1 MRKYAKKL
9 HLWLALPFGVILT
22 LVCFSGAV
30 LAFEKEFT
38 QWAYDGLY
46 QVETVGKDR
55 LPAGD
60 IAAKVASSLPD
71 DVRVTGITIYSDTA
85 RTYQVNLSKPHH
97 ASVFVDP
104 YTGEVKGSY
113 RRIPFF
119 LTMFKLHRWLLGSRP
134 ADGGVFW
141 GRVVVGTSALAFVF
155 VILSGIVMWLPRS
168 KKALVNSLKVNCS
181 HGLRRFCHSF
191 HVAVGVYTCLL
202 LLCMALTGLTWSFD
216 WYRSGFYAVFGAGG
230 QQGGH
235 GHSPSEERHRGH
247 HRNNGT
253 ETYAVWQTVY
263 RELAARNP
271 EYRQITVNADN
282 TATVLFRRFG
292 NTMGGDR
299 YESEPSAGRLTSFT
313 PYADLPSS
321 AKIRGQ
327 IYSLHTGTWGG
338 WLTRILYCLA
348 ALLAS
353 ALPVTGYYLW
363 FRRVF
368 PKKRVSET

>member
-1 MRKYAKKL
+1 
-9 HLWLALPFGVILT
+9 
-22 LVCFSGAV
+22 
-30 LAFEKEFT
+30 
-38 QWAYDGLY
+38 
-46 QVETVGKDR
+46 
-55 LPAGD
+55 
-60 IAAKVASSLPD
+60 
-71 DVRVTGITIYSDTA
+71 
-85 RTYQVNLSKPHH
+85 
-97 ASVFVDP
+97 
-104 YTGEVKGSY
+104 
-113 RRIPFF
+113 
-119 LTMFKLHRWLLGSRP
+119 
-134 ADGGVFW
+134 
-141 GRVVVGTSALAFVF
+141 
-155 VILSGIVMWLPRS
+155 
-168 KKALVNSLKVNCS
+168 
-181 HGLRRFCHSF
+181 
-191 HVAVGVYTCLL
+191 
-202 LLCMALTGLTWSFD
+202 MALTGLTWSFD
-216 WYRSGFYAVFGAGG
+216 WYRSGFYSVFGAGG

-299 YESEPSAGRLTSFT
+299 YEFEPSAGRLTSFT

-368 PKKRVSET
+368 PKKRESET

>member
-71 DVRVTGITIYSDTA
+71 DVRVTGITIYSDPA

-191 HVAVGVYTCLL
+191 HVAVGVYTCCCCSAWLSPDSHGRS
-202 LLCMALTGLTWSFD
+202 TGIA
-216 WYRSGFYAVFGAGG
+216 AVFMLCSGLADSKAVTDI
-230 QQGGH
+230 H
-235 GHSPSEERHRGH
+235 LRK
-247 HRNNGT
+247 NGIEDT
-253 ETYAVWQTVY
+253 
-263 RELAARNP
+263 
-271 EYRQITVNADN
+271 
-282 TATVLFRRFG
+282 TATMERRHMPSGRQYTG
-292 NTMGGDR
+292 NWRHVILNTGKSQSMPTIRQR
-299 YESEPSAGRLTSFT
+299 YCSVGSAT
-313 PYADLPSS
+313 PWAATVMSS
-321 AKIRGQ
+321 SRPQAG
-327 IYSLHTGTWGG
+327 
-338 WLTRILYCLA
+338 
-348 ALLAS
+348 
-353 ALPVTGYYLW
+353 
-363 FRRVF
+363 
-368 PKKRVSET
+368 

>member
-134 ADGGVFW
+134 ADGGVLGEGCRGDECARLCLCHPF
-141 GRVVVGTSALAFVF
+141 GHRHVV
-155 VILSGIVMWLPRS
+155 
-168 KKALVNSLKVNCS
+168 
-181 HGLRRFCHSF
+181 
-191 HVAVGVYTCLL
+191 
-202 LLCMALTGLTWSFD
+202 
-216 WYRSGFYAVFGAGG
+216 
-230 QQGGH
+230 
-235 GHSPSEERHRGH
+235 
-247 HRNNGT
+247 
-253 ETYAVWQTVY
+253 
-263 RELAARNP
+263 
-271 EYRQITVNADN
+271 
-282 TATVLFRRFG
+282 ATF
-292 NTMGGDR
+292 
-299 YESEPSAGRLTSFT
+299 
-313 PYADLPSS
+313 
-321 AKIRGQ
+321 
-327 IYSLHTGTWGG
+327 
-338 WLTRILYCLA
+338 
-348 ALLAS
+348 
-353 ALPVTGYYLW
+353 
-363 FRRVF
+363 
-368 PKKRVSET
+368 